1 MKQVYYSNVSETA
14 PTLPSTAVEGYP
26 QDGVISGN
34 AEATVPGAYWFY
46 MISKEL
52 ENVIQQGGLTPDATD
67 LTQLSQVINNLT
79 QGDRTMTAYA
89 TLVGVSNAQTVCGCD
104 MNGLSP
110 QRNYILA
117 TGLTTSVNMQNLP
130 VADIGGTVI
139 CWSRAS
145 TWQSGSAQ
153 MMCGSDGNFYI
164 RQFWGSTWRSWNVY
178 KRWADLEPVLN
189 ACLQGVSTTVS
200 SGSIND
206 LPLNRIYAIANNEA
220 VTDTPEAG
228 VGGFYVTLC
237 RTQSALSSACG
248 ALYIDFNKGLWYR
261 ISNSA
266 GWTEWKQVAA
276 SADMKAIMHG
286 VSLIGA
292 SNRDDICQ
300 GDLDNVLPNTIYTVA
315 TGQEDADLAHQPGIP
330 GTGGLMMTMSRT
342 NSNVGGSSRL
352 FFGFDREAYHSIA
365 VGAGWRP
372 WRRLISQDVLNIC
385 MIGDSIAYGGRNDFK
400 GYVGDLHMPYVN
412 LGIAGHLLSNHVSD
426 RDPISDEMDSIPDG
440 FTPDVFVSNG
450 GVNDYNHSAPLGTVP
465 TQPVDATCDTVIGG
479 LQHLLYRQMT
489 EYPRAQRFFL
499 LGHRTLNWPYT
510 QNSAGYTQ
518 TQLYEAL
525 RETCK
530 IFATKVIDVF
540 NESSLNTD
548 LAVFKDDVLV
558 DSDGIHPEAL
568 GYQLYYVPLVR
579 QALMLGTAK

>member
-1 MKQVYYSNVSETA
+1 MKQVYYSNASETA
-14 PTLPSTAVEGYP
+14 PTLPSTAVEGFP
-26 QDGVISGN
+26 QDGTITGN
-34 AEATVPGAYWFY
+34 GSATVPGAYWFY

-67 LTQLSQVINNLT
+67 LTQLSQVIANLT
-79 QGDRTMTAYA
+79 NNDRTMTAHA
-89 TLVGVSNAQTVCGCD
+89 TLVTSSNMESICGSN
-104 MNGLSP
+104 MNGLTP

-117 TGLTTSVNMQNLP
+117 TNLTNAGMQNLP
-130 VADIGGTVI
+130 VDNIGGVVI
-139 CWSRAS
+139 NWSRAS

-153 MMCGSDGNFYI
+153 MVCGSDGNFYI
-164 RQFWGSTWRSWNVY
+164 RQYWSSTWRAWRCY
-178 KRWADLEPVLN
+178 KNWDEVEPAIS
-189 ACLQGVSTTVS
+189 ACVRGVSTTVS

-206 LPLNRIYAIANNEA
+206 LALNRIYAVANTED

-228 VGGFYVTLC
+228 VGGFYCTLC
-237 RTQSALSSACG
+237 RNADSLQSGSAS
-248 ALYIDFNKGLWYR
+248 LYIDFNGGLWYR
-261 ISNSA
+261 ISKSA
-266 GWTEWKQVAA
+266 GWTSWRQVAA
-276 SADMKAIMHG
+276 AADMKAILHG

-300 GDLDNVLPNTIYTVA
+300 GDLDNVLPNTIYTIA
-315 TGQEDADLAHQPGIP
+315 TDQSDADLAHQPGIP
-330 GTGGLMMTMSRT
+330 GAGGLLMTMSRT

-352 FFGFDREAYHSIA
+352 YFGFDREAYHSIA
-365 VGAGWRP
+365 VSAGWRA
-372 WRRLISQDVLNIC
+372 WRRFVSQDVLKIC

-400 GYVGDLHMPYVN
+400 GYVGDLGMPYVN
-412 LGIAGHLLSNHVSD
+412 LGIAGHLLSDHVSD
-426 RDPISDEMDSIPDG
+426 RAPISDEMDSIPAG

-465 TQPVDATCDTVIGG
+465 TQPVDSDCSTVIGG

-510 QNSAGYTQ
+510 TNSAGYTQ
-518 TQLYEAL
+518 TQLYDAL

-558 DSDGIHPEAL
+558 DSDGIHPEAE
-568 GYQLYYVPLVR
+568 GYKLYYVPLVR